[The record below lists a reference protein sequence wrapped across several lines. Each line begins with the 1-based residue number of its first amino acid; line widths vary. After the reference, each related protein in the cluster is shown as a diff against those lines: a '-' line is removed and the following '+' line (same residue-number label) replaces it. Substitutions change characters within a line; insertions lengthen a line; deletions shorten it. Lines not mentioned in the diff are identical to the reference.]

1 MKGSSQRVVL
11 VGVLSVLALSAGAGD
26 RAAPRT
32 VCTMTVN
39 STDEREAF
47 RKGLPADRFEMVEL
61 LPTLSR
67 SRDWVGEACRRGIRC
82 DVLVI
87 SGHFAGAEFYSS
99 KPEVRETVRVEDIER
114 AQCGD
119 CQPLFANLSEVYLFG
134 CDSLK
139 AEPTA
144 SAMPE
149 IVRGLTSAGMPAADA
164 ARLAK
169 ALSVR
174 QGEASRDLM
183 RRLFPGVPA
192 IYGFASLAPYGRVA
206 GPMLERYFAGAP
218 AVEVGS
224 GVPSARLLSIFA
236 PSSLVVER
244 GMLPGD
250 PGAELRGEACL
261 AVDPHATPGARAALL
276 HAWLAA
282 PMPELRMAFAAAE
295 RLVAGWREGGADPE
309 AVAQARAAIAGDEAA
324 RSRYLAVTRD
334 TGDPALR
341 ARMIALAQA
350 VGWLDAAGVRAEHAR
365 LVRDRLAS
373 DSLAFGDVDLACE
386 LNRDDALAAFDIDLR
401 TRSMRVAQR
410 AVLACLGREDRRAE
424 VLRAF
429 ASTDPAD
436 VNVARAYL
444 RHRPLRDAAEMRT
457 VGYAVARMASP
468 EAQARA
474 LQGLARLGVTDAEVM
489 GELARLYART
499 RSAAVQDAVAE
510 IFLRADASAYDAAAL
525 VRILREHRVQSG
537 GLVEVLLDKLEGGRA
552 PQSPAASTRIQT
564 KVPEPS

>member
-1 MKGSSQRVVL
+1 MKVSSQLVVL
-11 VGVLSVLALSAGAGD
+11 VGFLSILAVSAEV

-39 STDEREAF
+39 SDDEREMF
-47 RKGLPADRFEMVEL
+47 RKWLPADDFELVEL

-67 SRDWVGEACRRGIRC
+67 SGDWVGEACRRGIRC
-82 DVLVI
+82 DVLVV

-114 AQCGD
+114 AQCGA
-119 CQPLFANLSEVYLFG
+119 CGALFSNLREVYLFG

-149 IVRGLTSAGMPAADA
+149 IVRGLTRAGMPEAEA

-169 ALSVR
+169 SLSVR
-174 QGEASRDLM
+174 HGEASRDLM
-183 RRLFPGVPA
+183 RRLFPGVPV

-218 AVEVGS
+218 TVEVGN

-236 PSSLVVER
+236 PSSMVAER
-244 GMLPGD
+244 GMQPAD
-250 PGAELRGEACL
+250 PGADLRGEACL
-261 AVDPHATPGARAALL
+261 AVDPGAAPEARGALL

-295 RLVAGWREGGADPE
+295 RLVAGWREEGADAD
-309 AVAQARAAIAGDEAA
+309 AVARARAAVAGDEAA
-324 RSRYLAVTRD
+324 RTRYLAVTRD
-334 TGDPALR
+334 TADPALR

-365 LVRDRLAS
+365 LVRGLLAS
-373 DSLAFGDVDLACE
+373 ESLAFGDVDLACE

-401 TRSMRVAQR
+401 AGTLRIAQR
-410 AVLACLGREDRRAE
+410 AVLACVGREERRAD
-424 VLRAF
+424 VLRAL
-429 ASTDPAD
+429 ASAD
-436 VNVARAYL
+436 EAEVNVARAYL
-444 RHRPLRDAAEMRT
+444 RHRPLRDNSEMRA
-457 VGYAVARMASP
+457 VGLAVARMGKP

-474 LQGLARLGVTDAEVM
+474 LQGLARLGVTDAQVM
-489 GELARLYART
+489 GELMGLYART
-499 RSAAVQDAVAE
+499 RSGAVQDAVAE
-510 IFLRADASAYDAAAL
+510 IFLRADASAYDAAVL
-525 VRILREHRVQSG
+525 SRILREHRLQGG
-537 GLVEVLLDKLEGGRA
+537 GLVDVLLGQLDGRGA
-552 PQSPAASTRIQT
+552 SPQAPAASTRIQT